1 MNCWRGRCKEKE
13 TLQQARTE
21 GKLSL
26 GERKE
31 ADGKEREEEGGGGKK
46 S

>member
-1 MNCWRGRCKEKE
+1 MNCWRDHCERKE

-31 ADGKEREEEGGGGKK
+31 ADGKGEKK